1 MKHRR
6 WIADEVIYAIH
17 DRQIAEHGGLEGIRD
32 RVVIESALAKPRN
45 LAAYGAPDMAELAA
59 AYAFALVRNHGFAD
73 GNKRTAW
80 IAARLFVAD
89 NGYSMDYT
97 PLEAIRLMESLASG
111 ALSEADAAKWFRKKI
126 ILR

>member
-32 RVVIESALAKPRN
+32 RGVIESALAKPRN